1 MRHAA
6 AEYVRGTDVFAPF
19 DGLPDENGLLD
30 ALRRYD
36 VKRDEAKLIAAQTCE
51 AVRQRQLTIPSLFE
65 SASAAHPAQAAS
77 GDRATHSS
85 PPSQDESLPVD
96 SNIIVVGLPNS
107 RYNGSRGVVVET
119 PSDLAEGGRV
129 CVRIGDDTLSLK
141 RANVVLARQR
151 PPQPPRSS
159 GQSKKKKKAK
169 HATASE
175 AADFFSGKVRDAK

>member
-1 MRHAA
+1 M
-6 AEYVRGTDVFAPF
+6 FAPF

-65 SASAAHPAQAAS
+65 SASAAHPQAVS

-85 PPSQDESLPVD
+85 PPSQEASLRVD
-96 SNIIVVGLPNS
+96 AHVKVVGLPES
-107 RYNGSRGVVVET
+107 EYNECHGVVVET
-119 PSDLAEGGRV
+119 PPDLAERGRV
-129 CVRIGDDTLSLK
+129 CVRVGGDTLTLK
-141 RANVVLARQR
+141 RANVVLAR

-159 GQSKKKKKAK
+159 RQPKKKKKKKKKAK
-169 HATASE
+169 PATASE

>member
-1 MRHAA
+1 M
-6 AEYVRGTDVFAPF
+6 FAPF

-85 PPSQDESLPVD
+85 PPSQDKSLRVD
-96 SNIIVVGLPNS
+96 AHVKVVGLPES
-107 RYNGSRGVVVET
+107 EYNECHGVVVET
-119 PSDLAEGGRV
+119 PPDLAERGRV
-129 CVRIGDDTLSLK
+129 CVRVRGLTLTLK
-141 RANVVLARQR
+141 HANVVLALPR

-175 AADFFSGKVRDAK
+175 AADFFSGKVRDATKRSKK